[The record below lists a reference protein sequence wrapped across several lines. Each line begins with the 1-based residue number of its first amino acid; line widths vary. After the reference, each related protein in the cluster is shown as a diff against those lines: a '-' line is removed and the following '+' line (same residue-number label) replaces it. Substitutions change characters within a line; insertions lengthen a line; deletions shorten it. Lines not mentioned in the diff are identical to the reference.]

1 MGGAATSKARE
12 GAEQLKNKALER
24 VGDVRERAY
33 SQREQIADRVRRV
46 SSAVRSAGDQLRE
59 QDERAA
65 QLADMA
71 SQRIDRA
78 AQYVS
83 TLEPQQIVHDV
94 ESFARR
100 RPAVFFG
107 GAFLLGLA
115 AARFLK
121 SSQQAQSPDMDL
133 SRDFFEDDERFAR
146 SYSSSS
152 EGVTGTSSWESSQGT
167 SIPQGSM
174 PGSQPGVSV
183 SPNVDIGAP
192 RNDGGNAGVSSYSG
206 QGNWPERKG

>member
-83 TLEPQQIVHDV
+83 TLEPQQMVRDV

-100 RPAVFFG
+100 QPAAFFG

-121 SSQQAQSPDMDL
+121 SSQQVASPDMDL

-146 SYSSSS
+146 SYSGSS
-152 EGVTGTSSWESSQGT
+152 EGVTGASSWESSQRV
-167 SIPQGSM
+167 PEASM
-174 PGSQPGVSV
+174 PGAQPGVSV
-183 SPNVDIGAP
+183 SPNIDVGA
-192 RNDGGNAGVSSYSG
+192 RNDGGSAGYSG